1 MPLAEKTTF
10 LKPGDD
16 VVPGIRAL
24 EAHGHTPGHLAFTL
38 ESKGQSMLFWG
49 DCAYHQVASLARPD
63 WHCSFEVDKEKGAA
77 TRRRIYEMAAA
88 ERIPVSGYH
97 MPFPSIGYVE
107 RRDGGGYRWLAHRYQ
122 LNTP

>member
-1 MPLAEKTTF
+1 
-10 LKPGDD
+10 
-16 VVPGIRAL
+16 
-24 EAHGHTPGHLAFTL
+24 
-38 ESKGQSMLFWG
+38 
-49 DCAYHQVASLARPD
+49 
-63 WHCSFEVDKEKGAA
+63 
-77 TRRRIYEMAAA
+77 MAAA